1 MGKKKIGHI
10 SKWVFD
16 VLVSLQLGDA
26 AEVELPPGPVERID
40 WGYKGRINKRFL
52 MGSLEHMGGGTGCAS
67 SKPSRSGRTQSL
79 QLRSADGCASSG
91 TLT

>member
-16 VLVSLQLGDA
+16 VVVSSQLGDA

-40 WGYKGRINKRFL
+40 
-52 MGSLEHMGGGTGCAS
+52 
-67 SKPSRSGRTQSL
+67 
-79 QLRSADGCASSG
+79 
-91 TLT
+91 

>member
-16 VLVSLQLGDA
+16 VVVSQLGDA
-26 AEVELPPGPVERID
+26 GEVELPPGPVERID

-52 MGSLEHMGGGTGCAS
+52 MGSLDHMGGSTGCAS
-67 SKPSRSGRTQSL
+67 RKSSRSGRTQSL
-79 QLRSADGCASSG
+79 QLQSS
-91 TLT
+91 LTDIPA